1 MKIRPLFVLKLYYI
15 FASVEYKCQ
24 FLKDILAT
32 IFNIVEVNETQCTK
46 KEGKQIGRYDLCI
59 NTIVYEIKSLYFKI
73 HEYFEVHY
81 RHDFLH

>member
-46 KEGKQIGRYDLCI
+46 KKENKLVDMTCV

-81 RHDFLH
+81 RHYFLH